1 MLRTTS
7 ALLLLVSVTL
17 QAAPL
22 DPIPLWPQGAPGALG
37 TADTDIPTLTAFLP
51 SPEKATGA
59 AIVVCPGGGYGGLA
73 DHEGAGYAE
82 WLAEHGVAGIVL
94 KYRLGSKGYRHPAM
108 LNDAAR
114 AVRLTRTHAADW
126 KIDVKRVGIMGSSA
140 GGHLA
145 STLMTHFD
153 AGNPEAADPVERL
166 SSRPDVG
173 ILCYAVITMGELTH
187 QGSKKNLLGSDP
199 DPALVE
205 LLSNEKQV
213 SKDTPPTFLWHT
225 YEDNGVKIENSMQ
238 FASALRK
245 NGVPF
250 DLHIFQ
256 KGGHGMGLGGGRN
269 GGPIHPWAADCL
281 YWLKAQN
288 FVKELPSAS
297 K

>member
-1 MLRTTS
+1 
-7 ALLLLVSVTL
+7 
-17 QAAPL
+17 
-22 DPIPLWPQGAPGALG
+22 LG

-126 KIDVKRVGIMGSSA
+126 KLDVKRVGIMGSSA

-173 ILCYAVITMGELTH
+173 ILCYAVITMGEFTH

-225 YEDNGVKIENSMQ
+225 YEDSGVKIENSMQ

-288 FVKELPSAS
+288 FVKELPAAS